1 MKPLADH
8 VVETYGAA
16 VARIAAS
23 YERDHG
29 LREELAQDMLLAI
42 LVALPRLR
50 EPQKLRAY
58 IFRIAHNRGMRHII
72 ARMRAPVLLAQPDAV
87 ADAAPSPEH
96 AFIADEQGA
105 ALLEAVRQLPL
116 AYRQVITLLLE
127 DLSYAEI
134 ADVLG
139 LSPGNV
145 GVRINRAKH
154 QLRKALDHDR

>member
-8 VVETYGAA
+8 VVETYGPA
-16 VARIAAS
+16 VVRIAAS
-23 YERDHG
+23 YERDAG

-42 LVALPRLR
+42 LLALPRLR

-58 IFRIAHNRGMRHII
+58 IFRIAHNRAMRHII
-72 ARMRAPVLLAQPDAV
+72 ARVRAPVPLAEPGDVADSAPNPEQALLAEAR
-87 ADAAPSPEH
+87 
-96 AFIADEQGA
+96 GA

-116 AYRQVITLLLE
+116 PYRQVITLLLE

-139 LSPGNV
+139 LSQGNV